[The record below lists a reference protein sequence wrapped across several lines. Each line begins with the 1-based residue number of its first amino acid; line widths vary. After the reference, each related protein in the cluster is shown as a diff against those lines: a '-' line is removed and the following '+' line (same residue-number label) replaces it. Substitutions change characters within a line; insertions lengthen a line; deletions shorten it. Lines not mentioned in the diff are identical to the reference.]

1 MENYNI
7 KVIITSSTGQL
18 IEEEDF
24 NTAQMAELKAFGGTS
39 IVDDFIR
46 TTLDKIQEKRKD
58 SPHHHTNRLD

>member
-24 NTAQMAELKAFGGTS
+24 NTAQMVELKAFGGTS

-46 TTLDKIQEKRKD
+46 TTLDKIQEKKKG
-58 SPHHHTNRLD
+58 